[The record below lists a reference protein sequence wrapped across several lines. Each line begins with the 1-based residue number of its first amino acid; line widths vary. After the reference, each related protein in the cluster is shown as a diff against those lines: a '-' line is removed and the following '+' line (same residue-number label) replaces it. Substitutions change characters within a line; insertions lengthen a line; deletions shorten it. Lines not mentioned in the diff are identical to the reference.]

1 METVL
6 HYIFISP
13 HLDDAILSCG
23 GIIHS
28 LNSSG
33 QNVEIWTVFAGK
45 PKNFLF
51 NDFTKSLHQRWA
63 LDDQF
68 AITNR
73 LKEDKTACKI
83 LGVKAKYFRF
93 LDCIYR
99 FDENGKHLV
108 NKEEDLFQD
117 VKGNQIQLIKKIT
130 KSILEKL
137 SGDAILISPFAIG
150 KHIDHQIVKM
160 ALQND
165 KIKNLMFY
173 ADFPYVVKESAIYD
187 PSMLNNLAEVNIF
200 LKEIDLEKWKLS
212 VSAYRSQISTFWN
225 GNREMFQ
232 KIDDYVSSGGGKK
245 LWKKQ
250 VLN

>member
-117 VKGNQIQLIKKIT
+117 VKGNQIQLIKK
-130 KSILEKL
+130 LQ
-137 SGDAILISPFAIG
+137 SPFLKNYLVTQFSFLHLPLGNTSIIRLS
-150 KHIDHQIVKM
+150 KWLCKTIK
-160 ALQND
+160 L
-165 KIKNLMFY
+165 KI
-173 ADFPYVVKESAIYD
+173 
-187 PSMLNNLAEVNIF
+187 
-200 LKEIDLEKWKLS
+200 
-212 VSAYRSQISTFWN
+212 
-225 GNREMFQ
+225 
-232 KIDDYVSSGGGKK
+232 
-245 LWKKQ
+245 
-250 VLN
+250 